1 MGWTMRLVMA
11 PLFLGLTMVVT
22 GNLEDND
29 SCVYEALSDTDAVL
43 CKGLEVFYPE
53 LGNIGCMYIPDCND
67 YRQKITRWSQ
77 PTVKF
82 SGALED
88 ATYILVMVDPDAP
101 SKSFPKARF
110 WRHWLV
116 TNIKGTDMKKGK
128 IKGQELSS
136 YQPPSPPAQSGFHRY
151 QFFVYLQE
159 RKNISLLH
167 KENKTRASWKMDR
180 FLNRL
185 RLREPE
191 ASTQFMTQN
200 YQDSPDF
207 QDPGRESS
215 KPKSRLKQ

>member
-82 SGALED
+82 SGALESGEVGQAGVSAHGGESQARDQQEKTD
-88 ATYILVMVDPDAP
+88 A
-101 SKSFPKARF
+101 
-110 WRHWLV
+110 
-116 TNIKGTDMKKGK
+116 
-128 IKGQELSS
+128 
-136 YQPPSPPAQSGFHRY
+136 
-151 QFFVYLQE
+151 
-159 RKNISLLH
+159 
-167 KENKTRASWKMDR
+167 
-180 FLNRL
+180 
-185 RLREPE
+185 
-191 ASTQFMTQN
+191 
-200 YQDSPDF
+200 
-207 QDPGRESS
+207 
-215 KPKSRLKQ
+215 